1 MEKRGIGRLPMALLM
16 LLVPVTIVIFG
27 FVAPALA
34 HQPSAQPL
42 TEADRKFLIAVR
54 QAGLWEIPAGQQ
66 AQQQAASQVVKDVGA
81 EIAKQHV
88 QLDED
93 VRGVAQK
100 LGVTLPNQP
109 SEDQQKWLA
118 QLDASFG
125 PEFDQNYAQ
134 LLRAA
139 HGKVFSVVAQ
149 VRAGT
154 RNDVIREF
162 ASQVNDVVKGHIIML
177 ESTGQVDF
185 NALPEPQLPG
195 AAPAHGVA
203 AASAHTSGGT
213 GVDPGLVVAI
223 CLVEA
228 GLTVGL
234 LRLFR
239 SR

>member
-1 MEKRGIGRLPMALLM
+1 M

-34 HQPSAQPL
+34 NQPSAQPL
-42 TEADRKFLIAVR
+42 TESDRKFLVAVR

-81 EIAKQHV
+81 EIAKQHTR
-88 QLDED
+88 LDED
-93 VRGVAQK
+93 VRVVAQK
-100 LGVTLPNQP
+100 LGVTLPSQP
-109 SEDQQKWLA
+109 NEDQQRWLA
-118 QLDASFG
+118 ELEASFG
-125 PEFDQNYAQ
+125 PDFDRNYAQ

-139 HGKVFSVVAQ
+139 HGKVFSVISQ

-162 ASQVNDVVKGHIIML
+162 ASQVNDVVKGHMIML

-185 NALPEPQLPG
+185 NALPEPVLPG
-195 AAPAHGVA
+195 AAPAQHGGVA
-203 AASAHTSGGT
+203 AASAQTGDT